1 MLIGEVAQSF
11 GLTKEAI
18 RHYVDLGLLKP
29 TPKQAGT
36 RVYNGF
42 SDTDRER
49 LKWIIL
55 GKSLGFTLSEIEHYL
70 TLFMD
75 GKLPKE
81 KSSAMFREKLEEVDQ
96 KIQDLQGIRDRLAE
110 KLRTNYS

>member
-36 RVYNGF
+36 RVYNEF

-81 KSSAMFREKLEEVDQ
+81 KSAAMFREKLEEVDQ